1 MDWST
6 KGQATQAVRA
16 GQRRSAEREHSEA
29 LYMTASF
36 LFDSAEHAA
45 DCFAGEAEGNVYSRY
60 TNPTVAM
67 FEERLAAMEGTEAAV
82 GTASGMAAILST
94 CMGLLQS
101 GDHIVASRSIFG
113 STSVLFNKYL
123 AKFGVDV
130 TYVTLTD
137 LDDWAAAVRPGTRL
151 FFAETPSNPL
161 NDVADIAALA
171 SLAHQHGAW
180 LAIDNC
186 FCSPALQNP
195 AALGA
200 DLVIHT
206 TTKYIDGQGRALG
219 GAVCGPKTLIDEVIG
234 FLRSAGPSMSP
245 FNAWIF
251 LKGLETLNL
260 RMQAHCASA
269 QQLAEWL
276 EAHPAVERVHYCGL
290 PSHPGHAL
298 AQRQQRGFGGVLSFV
313 VVGGSEKGKEN
324 AWQVINATEFL
335 SITANLGD
343 AKSTVTHPATTTHAR
358 VSDEEKARAGVV
370 PGLIRVSVG
379 LEDINDIKADLAR
392 GLDALV
398 T

>member
-1 MDWST
+1 MDWSK

-67 FEERLAAMEGTEAAV
+67 FEERLAAMEGTDAAV
-82 GTASGMAAILST
+82 GVSSGMAAILSV

-113 STSVLFNKYL
+113 STTVLFNKYL
-123 AKFGVDV
+123 AKFGVDI
-130 TYVTLTD
+130 TYVDLTD
-137 LDDWAAAVRPGTRL
+137 LSEWAKSVRPSTRL

-171 SLAHQHGAW
+171 ELAHQHGAW

-219 GAVCGPKTLIDEVIG
+219 GAVCGPRDLIDEVIG

-245 FNAWIF
+245 FNAWVF

-260 RMQAHCASA
+260 RMKAHCESA
-269 QQLAEWL
+269 QELAEWL
-276 EAHPAVERVHYCGL
+276 DAHPAVERVHYCGL
-290 PSHPGHAL
+290 PSHPGHEL
-298 AQRQQRGFGGVLSFV
+298 AKRQQRGFGGVLAFV
-313 VVGGSEKGKEN
+313 VKGGDKGKEN
-324 AWQVINATEFL
+324 AWHVINATEFL

-343 AKSTVTHPATTTHAR
+343 AKSTITHPATTTHAR
-358 VSDEEKARAGVV
+358 VSDEEKARAGIV

-379 LEDINDIKADLAR
+379 LEDITDIKADLAR
-392 GLDALV
+392 GLDDLIY
-398 T
+398 

>member
-67 FEERLAAMEGTEAAV
+67 FEERLAAMEGTDAAV
-82 GTASGMAAILST
+82 GTASGMAAILSV
-94 CMGLLQS
+94 CMGLLKS

-113 STSVLFNKYL
+113 STSVLFNKYM
-123 AKFGVDV
+123 AKFGVEI

-137 LDDWAAAVRPGTRL
+137 LADWQQAVRPNTRL

-171 SLAHQHGAW
+171 SLAHRHNAW

-219 GAVCGPKTLIDEVIG
+219 GAVCGPQDLIDEIIG

-260 RMQAHCASA
+260 RMKAHCESA

-276 EAHPAVERVHYCGL
+276 EAHPAVEKVHYCGL
-290 PSHPGHAL
+290 PSHPSHAL
-298 AQRQQRGFGGVLSFV
+298 AQKQQRGFGGVLAFV
-313 VVGGSEKGKEN
+313 VKGGDKGKEN
-324 AWQVINATEFL
+324 AWQVIDAAEFL

-343 AKSTVTHPATTTHAR
+343 AKSTITHPATTTHAR
-358 VSDEEKARAGVV
+358 VSDEEKARAGIV

-379 LEDINDIKADLAR
+379 LEDIADIKADLAR
-392 GLDALV
+392 GLDSLI
-398 T
+398 

>member
-1 MDWST
+1 MDWSK

-45 DCFAGEAEGNVYSRY
+45 DCFSGEAEGNVYSRY

-67 FEERLAAMEGTEAAV
+67 FEERLATMEGTEAAV
-82 GTASGMAAILST
+82 GVASGMAAILSV

-113 STSVLFNKYL
+113 STTVLFNKYL
-123 AKFGVDV
+123 AKFGVEI
-130 TYVTLTD
+130 TYVSLTN
-137 LDDWAAAVRPGTRL
+137 LDDWAKAIRPNTRL

-171 SLAHQHGAW
+171 ELAHGHDAW
-180 LAIDNC
+180 LAVDNC

-200 DLVIHT
+200 DLVVHT

-219 GAVCGPKTLIDEVIG
+219 GAVCGPRALIDEVVG

-251 LKGLETLNL
+251 LKGLETLSL
-260 RMQAHCASA
+260 RMKAHCESA

-276 EAHPAVERVHYCGL
+276 DAHPAVERVHYCGL
-290 PSHPGHAL
+290 PSHPGHEL
-298 AQRQQRGFGGVLSFV
+298 AKRQQRGFGGVLAFV
-313 VVGGSEKGKEN
+313 VKGGDKGKEN
-324 AWQVINATEFL
+324 AWHVINATEFL

-343 AKSTVTHPATTTHAR
+343 AKSTITHPATTTHAR
-358 VSDEEKARAGVV
+358 VSDEEKARAGIV

-392 GLDALV
+392 GLDALI
-398 T
+398 

>member
-6 KGQATQAVRA
+6 KGIATQAVRA
-16 GQRRSAEREHSEA
+16 GQRRSEEREHSEA
-29 LYMTASF
+29 LFMTASF

-45 DCFAGEAEGNVYSRY
+45 ACFAGEVEGNVYSRY

-94 CMGLLQS
+94 CMGLLQA

-123 AKFGVDV
+123 HKFGVQV
-130 TYVTLTD
+130 TYVNLTD
-137 LDDWAAAVRPGTRL
+137 MNDWAQAIRPETKL
-151 FFAETPSNPL
+151 FFAETPSNPM
-161 NDVADIAALA
+161 NDVVDIRALA
-171 SLAHQHGAW
+171 ELAHQHDVW

-219 GAVCGPKTLIDEVIG
+219 GAVCGSKALIDEVVG

-251 LKGLETLNL
+251 IKGLETLKL

-269 QQLAEWL
+269 LRLAQWL
-276 EAHPAVERVHYCGL
+276 EAHPAVERVYYCGL
-290 PSHPGHAL
+290 PSHPGHEL
-298 AQRQQRGFGGVLSFV
+298 AKQQQRGFGGVLAFV
-313 VVGGSEKGKEN
+313 VKGGAQGKDN
-324 AWQVINATEFL
+324 AWHVMNETEFL

-343 AKSTVTHPATTTHAR
+343 AKTTITHPYTTTHAR
-358 VSDEEKARAGVV
+358 VSDEEKARAGIV
-370 PGLIRVSVG
+370 PGMIRVSVG
-379 LEDINDIKADLAR
+379 LEDIEDIIADLAR
-392 GLDALV
+392 GLDSL
-398 T
+398 TL

>member
-6 KGQATQAVRA
+6 KGIATQAVRA

-45 DCFAGEAEGNVYSRY
+45 ACFAGEAEGNVYSRY

-94 CMGLLQS
+94 CMGLLQA

-113 STSVLFNKYL
+113 STSVLFNKYMT
-123 AKFGVDV
+123 KFGVQV
-130 TYVTLTD
+130 TYVALTD
-137 LDDWAAAVRPGTRL
+137 MDDWAQAIRPETKL
-151 FFAETPSNPL
+151 FFAETPSNPM
-161 NDVADIAALA
+161 NDVVDIRALA
-171 SLAHQHGAW
+171 ALAHQHDIW

-219 GAVCGPKTLIDEVIG
+219 GAVCGSKALIDEVVG

-251 LKGLETLNL
+251 IKGLETLKL

-269 QQLAEWL
+269 LQLAEWL
-276 EAHPAVERVHYCGL
+276 EAHPAVERVYYCGL

-298 AQRQQRGFGGVLSFV
+298 AKQQQRGFGGVLAFV
-313 VVGGSEKGKEN
+313 VKGGDKGKDN
-324 AWQVINATEFL
+324 AWHVMNETEFL

-343 AKSTVTHPATTTHAR
+343 AKTTITHPYTTTHAR
-358 VSDEEKARAGVV
+358 VSEEEKARAGIV
-370 PGLIRVSVG
+370 PGMIRVSVG
-379 LEDINDIKADLAR
+379 LEDIEDIIADLAR
-392 GLDALV
+392 GLDSLKL
-398 T
+398 

>member
-67 FEERLAAMEGTEAAV
+67 FEERLAAMEGTDAAV
-82 GTASGMAAILST
+82 GTASGMAAILSV
-94 CMGLLQS
+94 CMGLLKS

-113 STSVLFNKYL
+113 STTVLFNKYM
-123 AKFGVDV
+123 AKFGVEI
-130 TYVTLTD
+130 TYVALTD
-137 LDDWAAAVRPGTRL
+137 LADWQQAVRPNTRL

-171 SLAHQHGAW
+171 DLARQHGAW

-219 GAVCGPKTLIDEVIG
+219 GAVCGPQDLIDEIIG

-260 RMQAHCASA
+260 RMKAHCESA

-276 EAHPAVERVHYCGL
+276 EAHPAVEKVHYCGL

-298 AQRQQRGFGGVLSFV
+298 AQKQQRGFGGVLAFV
-313 VVGGSEKGKEN
+313 VKGGDKGKEN

-343 AKSTVTHPATTTHAR
+343 AKSTITHPATTTHAR
-358 VSDEEKARAGVV
+358 VSDEEKARAGIV

-392 GLDALV
+392 GLDALI
-398 T
+398 